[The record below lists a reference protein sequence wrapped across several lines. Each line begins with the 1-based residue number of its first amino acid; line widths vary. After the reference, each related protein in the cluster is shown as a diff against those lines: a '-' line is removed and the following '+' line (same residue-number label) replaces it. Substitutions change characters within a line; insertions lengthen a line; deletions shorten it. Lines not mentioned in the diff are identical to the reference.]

1 MIEEIKIPAAFEKSQ
16 PIESEQAVAVEQVK
30 TSSDWNP
37 ITKIVFRFAFA
48 YLVLYNFPFPLELIP
63 YVSKITEPYT
73 TLWHKVVP
81 WVGSHF
87 FNVNITVFTNGSG
100 DTTYDYL
107 LCFCFAVA
115 AVGATMI
122 WSILDR
128 KRSNYARLHQ
138 WLNIYVRYSL
148 ALTMVSYGAA
158 KVIKTQFPNPSLD
171 RLLQPFGD
179 ASPMGLLWTFMGA
192 SMAFNI
198 FTGGGEF
205 VGGLLLSF
213 RRTALLGALVV
224 IAVMSNVVMLNFS
237 YDVPV
242 KLYSL
247 HLLGMAVFLTIPH
260 MRQLINLL
268 LLNRRTEPV
277 EYRPY
282 FARPWLNRGAQIL
295 CALLVALFVWQ
306 ALNRSYTGRHTY
318 GDLSPRSP
326 LYGIWNV
333 EEFEIDGEVKPPLI
347 TDKNRWRR
355 VVFDN
360 PRTFSLQLMS
370 DSRSR
375 FGLALDAEKKTLAL
389 TKRDD
394 PNWKTMLTYERID
407 PEKLTLDGT
416 FDGKKIRAKLQ
427 RVEPSQF
434 LLVNRGFHWINEFPF
449 NR

>member
-1 MIEEIKIPAAFEKSQ
+1 
-16 PIESEQAVAVEQVK
+16 
-30 TSSDWNP
+30 
-37 ITKIVFRFAFA
+37 
-48 YLVLYNFPFPLELIP
+48 L
-63 YVSKITEPYT
+63 
-73 TLWHKVVP
+73 
-81 WVGSHF
+81 
-87 FNVNITVFTNGSG
+87 
-100 DTTYDYL
+100 
-107 LCFCFAVA
+107 
-115 AVGATMI
+115 TMI
-122 WSILDR
+122 
-128 KRSNYARLHQ
+128 
-138 WLNIYVRYSL
+138 
-148 ALTMVSYGAA
+148 SYGAA
-158 KVIKTQFPNPSLD
+158 KVIKTQFPNPALD

-192 SMAFNI
+192 SLAFNI

-213 RRTALLGALVV
+213 RRTALLGALVI
-224 IAVMSNVVMLNFS
+224 IAVMTNVVMLNFS

-260 MRQLINLL
+260 MRQLINILI
-268 LLNRRTEPV
+268 LNRHTEPV
-277 EYRPY
+277 EHRPY

-295 CALLVALFVWQ
+295 CALLVITFVWQ

-333 EEFEIDGEVKPPLI
+333 EEFEVDGEVKPPLM
-347 TDKNRWRR
+347 TDKDRWRR

-375 FGLALDAEKKTLAL
+375 FGLELDANKKTLAL

-394 PNWKTMLTYERID
+394 PNWKTTLNYERID
-407 PEKLTLDGT
+407 PEKLTIDGT
-416 FDGKKIRAKLQ
+416 FDGKKIRARLQ

-434 LLVNRGFHWINEFPF
+434 LLINRGFHWINEFPF